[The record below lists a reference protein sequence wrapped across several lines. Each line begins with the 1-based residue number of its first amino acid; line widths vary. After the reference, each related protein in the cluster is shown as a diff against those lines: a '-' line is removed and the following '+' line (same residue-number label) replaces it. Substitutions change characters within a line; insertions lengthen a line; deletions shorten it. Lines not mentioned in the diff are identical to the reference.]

1 MLDRTCLPRRY
12 SSVHCKLICHFGVNK
27 EPTRSAHSWKVKVN
41 MAGQALLQEPP
52 DFSLVLG
59 GPLYHLFI
67 RTHLTGPALELLRR
81 RIVIFCLVCWVP
93 LALLSV
99 LEGHLLGGAKF
110 SFLRDIE
117 THVRFLISLPVL
129 LLAEIVVHRRLRS
142 TVKSFIDRHIVS
154 PEELPKFRAAIDSAI
169 RMRNSVL
176 TEGTLLVLVFTGG
189 IWIWR
194 NEVALN
200 VASWYASPGGGQ
212 MHLTWAGSWFEFVS
226 VPIFQFILLRWYVR
240 MLIWFLFLLRVSHLR
255 LQLLPANPDRAGGIG
270 FLGRST
276 IAFTPLLFAQGALL
290 TGQIANRIF
299 YTGQSLL
306 SFKLTIIGFVCFFV
320 AVILVPLLVFTP
332 QLWDA
337 KLDGLAKFGS
347 FAEEYVMDFGQKWLP
362 RKANDEQLLG
372 SADIQSLAD
381 LGNSYAVVREMRA
394 VPFATEDVLWLLVA
408 SVVPMLPLLLTMMPL
423 DQLVTEGIKMV
434 F

>member
-1 MLDRTCLPRRY
+1 
-12 SSVHCKLICHFGVNK
+12 
-27 EPTRSAHSWKVKVN
+27 
-41 MAGQALLQEPP
+41 MAVQALQQEPP

-59 GPLYHLFI
+59 GPLYQLFR

-81 RIVIFCLVCWVP
+81 RILFFCLLCWVP
-93 LALLSV
+93 LAVLSAV
-99 LEGHLLGGAKF
+99 EGHLLGGPKF
-110 SFLRDIE
+110 SFLHDIE

-129 LLAEIVVHRRLRS
+129 LLAEIIVHRRLRS
-142 TVKSFIDRHIVS
+142 AVKHFIDRHIVS
-154 PEELPKFRAAIDSAI
+154 PEELPKFHAAMDSAI
-169 RMRNSVL
+169 RMRNSVIA
-176 TEGTLLVLVFTGG
+176 EVVLLVLVFTGG

-194 NEVALN
+194 NEVALD
-200 VASWYASPGGGQ
+200 VASWYASPGAGQ
-212 MHLTWAGSWFEFVS
+212 MHLTWAGSWFSFVS
-226 VPIFQFILLRWYVR
+226 VPIFQFILLRWYMR

-276 IAFTPLLFAQGALL
+276 TAFAPFLFAQGALL
-290 TGQIANRIF
+290 AGQIASRIF

-306 SFKLTIIGFVCFFV
+306 SFKLTILGFVCFFV
-320 AVILVPLLVFTP
+320 AVILAPLLVFTP

-347 FAEEYVMDFGQKWLP
+347 LAEEYVMDFDQKWLR
-362 RKANDEQLLG
+362 RKVNDEQLLG
-372 SADIQSLAD
+372 SGDIQSLAD

-394 VPFATEDVLWLLVA
+394 VPFSTEDVLWLLVA
-408 SVVPMLPLLLTMMPL
+408 SAVPMLPLLLTIMPL

>member
-1 MLDRTCLPRRY
+1 
-12 SSVHCKLICHFGVNK
+12 
-27 EPTRSAHSWKVKVN
+27 
-41 MAGQALLQEPP
+41 MAVQAFQQEPP

-59 GPLYHLFI
+59 GPLYQLLR

-81 RIVIFCLVCWVP
+81 RTLFFVLLCWLP
-93 LALLSV
+93 LAILAGV
-99 LEGHLLGGAKF
+99 EGDFIGGPKF
-110 SFLRDIE
+110 SFIHDVE

-129 LLAEIVVHRRLRS
+129 FLAEITVHRRLRS
-142 TVKSFIDRHIVS
+142 AVRSFIDRRIVS
-154 PEELPKFRAAIDSAI
+154 PEELPRFDAAIDSAL
-169 RMRNSVL
+169 RMRNSLIAEVA
-176 TEGTLLVLVFTGG
+176 LLVLVFTGG

-200 VASWYASPGGGQ
+200 VASWYGSPRGGQ
-212 MHLTWAGSWFEFVS
+212 MHLTWAGSWFAFVS
-226 VPIFQFILLRWYVR
+226 VPIFQFILLRWYMR
-240 MLIWFLFLLRVSHLR
+240 MLIWFLFLLRVSRLR

-276 IAFTPLLFAQGALL
+276 IAFAPFLFAQGALL
-290 TGQIANRIF
+290 AGQIASRIF

-306 SFKLTIIGFVCFFV
+306 SFKLTIVGFVCFFV
-320 AVILVPLLVFTP
+320 AVILAPLLVFTP

-337 KLDGLAKFGS
+337 KLDGLSKFGY
-347 FAEEYVMDFGQKWLP
+347 FAEQYVLDFGQKWLP

-372 SADIQSLAD
+372 TADIQSLAD
-381 LGNSYAVVREMRA
+381 LGNSYEFVRQMRA
-394 VPFATEDVLWLLVA
+394 VPFSTEDVISLLVA
-408 SVVPMLPLLLTMMPL
+408 AVVPMLPLLLTIMPL

>member
-1 MLDRTCLPRRY
+1 
-12 SSVHCKLICHFGVNK
+12 
-27 EPTRSAHSWKVKVN
+27 
-41 MAGQALLQEPP
+41 MAVQALQQEPP

-59 GPLYHLFI
+59 GPLYQLFR

-81 RIVIFCLVCWVP
+81 RILFFCLLCWVP
-93 LALLSV
+93 LAVLSAV
-99 LEGHLLGGAKF
+99 EGHLLGGPKF
-110 SFLRDIE
+110 SFLHDIE

-129 LLAEIVVHRRLRS
+129 LLAEIIVHRRLRS
-142 TVKSFIDRHIVS
+142 AVKHFIDRHIVS
-154 PEELPKFRAAIDSAI
+154 PEELPKFHAAMDSAI
-169 RMRNSVL
+169 RMRNSVIA
-176 TEGTLLVLVFTGG
+176 EVVLLVLVFTGG

-194 NEVALN
+194 NEVALD
-200 VASWYASPGGGQ
+200 VASWYASPGAGQ
-212 MHLTWAGSWFEFVS
+212 MHLTWAGSWFSFVS
-226 VPIFQFILLRWYVR
+226 VPIFQFILLRWYMR

-276 IAFTPLLFAQGALL
+276 TAFAPFLFAQGALL
-290 TGQIANRIF
+290 AGQIASRIF

-306 SFKLTIIGFVCFFV
+306 FFKLTILGFVCFFV
-320 AVILVPLLVFTP
+320 AVILAPLLVFTP

-347 FAEEYVMDFGQKWLP
+347 LAEEYVMDFDQKWLR
-362 RKANDEQLLG
+362 RKVNDEQLLG
-372 SADIQSLAD
+372 SGDIQSLAD

-394 VPFATEDVLWLLVA
+394 VPFSTEDVLWLLVA
-408 SVVPMLPLLLTMMPL
+408 SAVPMLPLLLTIMPL

>member
-1 MLDRTCLPRRY
+1 
-12 SSVHCKLICHFGVNK
+12 
-27 EPTRSAHSWKVKVN
+27 
-41 MAGQALLQEPP
+41 MAGQAIQQEPP

-59 GPLYHLFI
+59 GPLYQLFR

-81 RIVIFCLVCWVP
+81 RIVFFCLLCWVP
-93 LALLSV
+93 LAVLSAV
-99 LEGHLLGGAKF
+99 EGHLFGGAKF

-129 LLAEIVVHRRLRS
+129 LLAEITVHRRLRPA
-142 TVKSFIDRHIVS
+142 VKNFVGRQIVT
-154 PEELPKFRAAIDSAI
+154 PEELPKLHAAIDSAI
-169 RMRNSVL
+169 RMRNSVIAEVL
-176 TEGTLLVLVFTGG
+176 LLVLVFTGG

-194 NEVALN
+194 NEVALG
-200 VASWYASPGGGQ
+200 VASWYAVPRGGQ
-212 MHLTWAGSWFEFVS
+212 MHLTWAGSWFAFVS
-226 VPIFQFILLRWYVR
+226 VPIFQFILLRWYMR

-276 IAFTPLLFAQGALL
+276 IAFAPFLFAQGALL
-290 TGQIANRIF
+290 AGQIASRIF

-306 SFKLTIIGFVCFFV
+306 SFKLTILGFVCFFV
-320 AVILVPLLVFTP
+320 AAILAPLLVFTP

-337 KLDGLAKFGS
+337 KLEGLAKFGS
-347 FAEEYVMDFGQKWLP
+347 FAEQYVMDFGQKWLP
-362 RKANDEQLLG
+362 GKANHEQLLG

-381 LGNSYAVVREMRA
+381 LDSSYEVVREMRA
-394 VPFATEDVLWLLVA
+394 VPFATEDVVGLLVA
-408 SVVPMLPLLLTMMPL
+408 SVVPMLPLLLTFMPL

>member
-1 MLDRTCLPRRY
+1 
-12 SSVHCKLICHFGVNK
+12 
-27 EPTRSAHSWKVKVN
+27 
-41 MAGQALLQEPP
+41 MAGQAIQQEPP

-59 GPLYHLFI
+59 GPLYQLFR

-81 RIVIFCLVCWVP
+81 RIVFFCLLCWVP
-93 LALLSV
+93 LAVLSAV
-99 LEGHLLGGAKF
+99 EGHLFGGAKF

-129 LLAEIVVHRRLRS
+129 LLAEITVHRRLRPA
-142 TVKSFIDRHIVS
+142 VKNFVGRQIVT
-154 PEELPKFRAAIDSAI
+154 PEELPKLHAAIDSAI
-169 RMRNSVL
+169 RMRNSVIAEVL
-176 TEGTLLVLVFTGG
+176 LLVLVFTGG

-194 NEVALN
+194 NEVALG
-200 VASWYASPGGGQ
+200 VASWYAVPRGGQ
-212 MHLTWAGSWFEFVS
+212 MHLTWAGSWFAFVS
-226 VPIFQFILLRWYVR
+226 VPIFQFILLRWYMR

-276 IAFTPLLFAQGALL
+276 VAFAPMLFAQGALL
-290 TGQIANRIF
+290 AGQIANRIF

-306 SFKLTIIGFVCFFV
+306 SFKLTIVGFVCFFV
-320 AVILVPLLVFTP
+320 AAILAPLLVFTP

-337 KLDGLAKFGS
+337 KLDGLARFGS
-347 FAEEYVMDFGQKWLP
+347 LAEEYVMDFDQKWL
-362 RKANDEQLLG
+362 RKKVNDEQLLG
-372 SADIQSLAD
+372 SGDIQSLAD
-381 LGNSYAVVREMRA
+381 LGNSYAVVGDMRA
-394 VPFATEDVLWLLVA
+394 VPFSTEDVLWLIVA
-408 SVVPMLPLLLTMMPL
+408 SVAPMLPLLLTIMPL

>member
-1 MLDRTCLPRRY
+1 
-12 SSVHCKLICHFGVNK
+12 
-27 EPTRSAHSWKVKVN
+27 
-41 MAGQALLQEPP
+41 MAGQAIQQEPP

-59 GPLYHLFI
+59 GPLYQLFR

-81 RIVIFCLVCWVP
+81 RIVFFCLLCWVP
-93 LALLSV
+93 LAVLSAV
-99 LEGHLLGGAKF
+99 EGHLFGGAKF

-129 LLAEIVVHRRLRS
+129 LLAEITVHRRLRPA
-142 TVKSFIDRHIVS
+142 VKNFVGRQIVT
-154 PEELPKFRAAIDSAI
+154 PEELPKLHAAIDSAI
-169 RMRNSVL
+169 RMRNSVIAEVL
-176 TEGTLLVLVFTGG
+176 LLVLVFTGG

-194 NEVALN
+194 NEVALG
-200 VASWYASPGGGQ
+200 VASWYAVPRGGQ
-212 MHLTWAGSWFEFVS
+212 MHLTWAGSWFAFVS
-226 VPIFQFILLRWYVR
+226 VPIFQFILLRWYMR

-276 IAFTPLLFAQGALL
+276 VAFAPMLFAQGALL
-290 TGQIANRIF
+290 AGQIANRIF

-306 SFKLTIIGFVCFFV
+306 SFKLTIVGFVCFFV
-320 AVILVPLLVFTP
+320 AAILAPLLVFTP

-337 KLDGLAKFGS
+337 KLDGLARFGS
-347 FAEEYVMDFGQKWLP
+347 LAEEYVMDFDQKWL
-362 RKANDEQLLG
+362 RKKVNDEQLLG
-372 SADIQSLAD
+372 SGDIQSLAD
-381 LGNSYAVVREMRA
+381 LGNSYAVVGDMRA
-394 VPFATEDVLWLLVA
+394 VPFSTEDVLWLVVA
-408 SVVPMLPLLLTMMPL
+408 SVAPMLPLLLTIMPL